1 MATPATSF
9 PSSTYPIHYN
19 ELLSFARRIAKFTLP
34 PTHREAPPTPS
45 LPSSMPPSAAP
56 TNGTTTPTGGTT
68 PAAAMSGLTALTNGI
83 LPVVEETAAKTAL
96 PPHLAEWLNPLAQS
110 AEFAPWPSEE
120 TIRRGALAQIQVL
133 VDEGKDPATWDP
145 EKAAQEE
152 EERKRQE
159 EEWERKQEE
168 ERKAQMAK
176 MEQQARERAEARAKA
191 QAEGGP
197 AAAAPPR
204 EEKKAYT
211 GLDDL
216 DDDDSD

>member
-9 PSSTYPIHYN
+9 PSSTYPVHYD

-34 PTHREAPPTPS
+34 PTYRETPPTPS

-56 TNGTTTPTGGTT
+56 TNGTTTPTGGNT
-68 PAAAMSGLTALTNGI
+68 PAAAISGLTALANGM
-83 LPVVEETAAKTAL
+83 LSVVEETAVKTAL

-145 EKAAQEE
+145 AKAAQEE

-159 EEWERKQEE
+159 EEWEKKQEE
-168 ERKAQMAK
+168 ERKAQMAN
-176 MEQQARERAEARAKA
+176 MEQQARERAEATANL
-191 QAEGGP
+191 QAEGGQAS
-197 AAAAPPR
+197 AALQR
-204 EEKKAYT
+204 GEKKAYT

>member
-1 MATPATSF
+1 
-9 PSSTYPIHYN
+9 
-19 ELLSFARRIAKFTLP
+19 
-34 PTHREAPPTPS
+34 
-45 LPSSMPPSAAP
+45 
-56 TNGTTTPTGGTT
+56 
-68 PAAAMSGLTALTNGI
+68 MSCLAALTNGI
-83 LPVVEETAAKTAL
+83 LPVVEETAPKTAL

-110 AEFAPWPSEE
+110 AEFTPWPSEE

-133 VDEGKDPATWDP
+133 LDEGKDPATWDP

-159 EEWERKQEE
+159 EEWERKQEG
-168 ERKAQMAK
+168 ERQANIAK
-176 MEQQARERAEARAKA
+176 MEQAARDRTEARAKA

-197 AAAAPPR
+197 AAAAPQR

-211 GLDDL
+211 GLDEL

>member
-1 MATPATSF
+1 MPA
-9 PSSTYPIHYN
+9 
-19 ELLSFARRIAKFTLP
+19 
-34 PTHREAPPTPS
+34 
-45 LPSSMPPSAAP
+45 SAAP
-56 TNGTTTPTGGTT
+56 TNGTTTPTGGST
-68 PAAAMSGLTALTNGI
+68 PAATMSGLTALTNGI
-83 LPVVEETAAKTAL
+83 LPVPEETAAKTAL

-110 AEFAPWPSEE
+110 AEFTPWPSEE

-168 ERKAQMAK
+168 ERKTQIEK

-191 QAEGGP
+191 QTEGEQ
-197 AAAAPPR
+197 AAAAPQR

-216 DDDDSD
+216 EDDDSD

>member
-1 MATPATSF
+1 
-9 PSSTYPIHYN
+9 
-19 ELLSFARRIAKFTLP
+19 
-34 PTHREAPPTPS
+34 
-45 LPSSMPPSAAP
+45 MPGVA
-56 TNGTTTPTGGTT
+56 
-68 PAAAMSGLTALTNGI
+68 ALTNGI

-96 PPHLAEWLNPLAQS
+96 PQHLAEWLNPLAQS

-120 TIRRGALAQIQVL
+120 TIRRGALAQIQLL

-176 MEQQARERAEARAKA
+176 MESQARERAEARAKA

-216 DDDDSD
+216 DDDSD